1 MSDSLQPHGLQ
12 HDYLSEFA
20 QMHVHWVYDAIQSC
34 HPLLPPSTALN
45 LSQYQGLLQWV
56 GSLHQ
61 MAKVLELQFQHQ
73 FFQWIFKVY
82 FLQDWP
88 VWSPCFQGT
97 LSRLL
102 QHHNL
107 INALVLQCSAFFMV
121 QLSHYYITSGQTIAL
136 TIWTF
141 VGKVMFVFFN
151 TLSRF
156 VIVFLARNKCLLIS
170 WLQSPSAV
178 ILEPRKKMSAIHCF
192 HFFPIG
198 LSWSNGTKFHDLSL
212 LNIVLSWLFCSPLS
226 SSSRDSLV
234 PFLPFRW
241 YHLHMWSIWHFS
253 WQSWFQLVINPAQ
266 Q

>member
-88 VWSPCFQGT
+88 VWSLCFQGT

-141 VGKVMFVFFN
+141 VGKVMSLLFN
-151 TLSRF
+151 MLSRF
-156 VIVFLARNKCLLIS
+156 VIVFLPRSKCFNFILAVTVHSDFGAQENKVS
-170 WLQSPSAV
+170 
-178 ILEPRKKMSAIHCF
+178 
-192 HFFPIG
+192 FFP
-198 LSWSNGTKFHDLSL
+198 LFHHLFAMKWYGTGCHDLCF
-212 LNIVLSWLFCSPLS
+212 LNIEF
-226 SSSRDSLV
+226 
-234 PFLPFRW
+234 
-241 YHLHMWSIWHFS
+241 
-253 WQSWFQLVINPAQ
+253 
-266 Q
+266 